1 MNKNVIVTG
10 ASGFIGGAT
19 CIELKRKGYTVIG
32 IDKKPLPKH
41 LKSFVD
47 RFQQCPFTHP
57 FSLRQIDYYE
67 PKAIIHCAG
76 TSLVGPSIKNPE
88 EYYDN
93 NVAETIQYL
102 AYIRRQ
108 PFKTK
113 FIFSSSAAVYGDP
126 QSSIALTEESKT
138 APISPYGESK
148 LMVEKVLESF
158 HTAYNL
164 QYVALRYFNACG
176 AVKDGLHGQE
186 PGASHI
192 FARIFEAIKH
202 ELPFRVFGNDY
213 STSDG
218 TCVRDYVHV
227 TDIANAHVISIEK
240 DIQGIYN
247 IGSDKG
253 YSNLEILN
261 AVRYWHKHIASI
273 PLEYADKRPGDPAY
287 LLADPTKFK
296 NDTGWIVENSLQNII
311 KDLYD
316 WYNSSNYAER
326 SPAIIPL

>member
-1 MNKNVIVTG
+1 MNNTVIVTG
-10 ASGFIGGAT
+10 ASGYIGGAT

-32 IDKKPLPKH
+32 IDKRPLPKH
-41 LKSFVD
+41 LKPFVD
-47 RFQQCPFTHP
+47 SFEEFCFTHS
-57 FSLRQIDYYE
+57 FSLNHIDHE

-93 NVAETIQYL
+93 NVAKTLQYL

-108 PFKTK
+108 SPETK
-113 FIFSSSAAVYGDP
+113 FIFSSSAAVYGNP
-126 QSSIALTEESKT
+126 RSNIPLEETFST
-138 APISPYGESK
+138 DPISPYGESK
-148 LMVEKVLESF
+148 LMVEKILESF
-158 HTAYNL
+158 HKAYNL
-164 QYVALRYFNACG
+164 KYVSLRYFNACG
-176 AVKDGLHGQE
+176 AVGGGLHGQE
-186 PGASHI
+186 PDATHI
-192 FARIFEAIKH
+192 FAKIFEAIRTKQAFKLYGDNYPTH
-202 ELPFRVFGNDY
+202 
-213 STSDG
+213 DG

-227 TDIANAHVISIEK
+227 SDIAKAHVLSVEK

-247 IGSDKG
+247 IGSEKG
-253 YSNLEILN
+253 FSNLEILS

-287 LLADPTKFK
+287 LLANPTKLQK
-296 NDTGWIVENSLQNII
+296 DTGWLAENNLQNII

-326 SPAIIPL
+326 SKAIIPL